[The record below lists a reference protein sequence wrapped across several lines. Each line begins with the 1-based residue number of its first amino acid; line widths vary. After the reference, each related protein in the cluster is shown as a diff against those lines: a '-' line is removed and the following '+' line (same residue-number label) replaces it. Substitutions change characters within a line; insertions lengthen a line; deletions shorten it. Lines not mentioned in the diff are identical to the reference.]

1 MADSTRA
8 RSLRRM
14 LLPLVA
20 LVPCLLGVERPRGLG
35 DVEAVRSWSHPD
47 FTRVVVELD
56 RSVDVKVNR
65 LAADP
70 RHGRPDRLY
79 VDLEGIWV
87 GRDYQAGIPVQ
98 DGLLQR
104 LRLGQ
109 NTLSKSRLVID
120 LERYDRHR
128 LLVLRSPHR
137 IVIDVYGTRASPEM
151 LSWPKPEGV
160 PDRRGR
166 LPMEL
171 RSVRTVVIDPGH
183 GGRDPGATGVG
194 GVREKDVN
202 LRLSRLLEE
211 RLVRNGFKVVLTRD
225 SDSSLDLEER
235 TAIAEAAAADL
246 FVSIHANASRRKSAK
261 GIEIY
266 YLDENHERHALDV
279 SARENGVP
287 RNEMDSLQRTMAK
300 LRVEEL
306 SQHSARLAHMV
317 HSELVPGLSKRYKGV
332 EDLGV
337 KTGPF
342 YVLFLS
348 SIPSI
353 LVESG
358 FLTNE
363 HDAKLLRQRAYLER
377 AADHIAAGVVR
388 FREAGARFAS
398 RPSSGAV
405 GP

>member
-1 MADSTRA
+1 MADA
-8 RSLRRM
+8 RVRDGRVV
-14 LLPLVA
+14 LLGIVA
-20 LVPCLLGVERPRGLG
+20 LVPCLLGVDRPAGLG
-35 DVEAVRSWSHPD
+35 DVEEVRSWSHPD
-47 FTRVVVELD
+47 FTRVVIQLD
-56 RSVDVKVNR
+56 RSVDTEVKQ
-65 LAADP
+65 LPADP
-70 RHGRPDRLY
+70 RSGRPDRLY

-120 LERYDRHR
+120 LERYERHR
-128 LLVLRSPHR
+128 LLVLQSPHR
-137 IVIDVYGTRASPEM
+137 IVIDVYGTREHPETF
-151 LSWPKPEGV
+151 SWPKPEGIR
-160 PDRRGR
+160 DGRGR
-166 LPMEL
+166 LPADM

-183 GGRDPGATGVG
+183 GGRDPGATGIG

-211 RLVRNGFKVVLTRD
+211 RLVRRGFKVVLTRD
-225 SDSSLDLEER
+225 SDRSLDLEER
-235 TAIAEAAAADL
+235 TVIAEAAGADL
-246 FVSIHANASRRKSAK
+246 FVSIHANASRRKRTK

-266 YLDENHERHALDV
+266 YLDENHERHALEV

-287 RNEMDSLQRTMAK
+287 RSEMDSLQKTLAK
-300 LRVEEL
+300 FRVEEL
-306 SQHSARLAHMV
+306 SAHSARLARMV
-317 HSELVPGLSKRYKGV
+317 HSELVPGLSRRYKGI

-388 FREAGARFAS
+388 YRDAGARLAAHPA
-398 RPSSGAV
+398 RRGT

>member
-1 MADSTRA
+1 MPPRG
-8 RSLRRM
+8 RRERRLGRIPTGV
-14 LLPLVA
+14 LLA
-20 LVPCLLGVERPRGLG
+20 LLPCLLGVERPSGLG
-35 DVEAVRSWSHPD
+35 DVTAVRSWSHPD
-47 FTRVVVELD
+47 YTRVVVELS
-56 RSVDVKVNR
+56 RPVDPEVVR
-65 LAADP
+65 LEADP

-87 GRDYQAGIPVQ
+87 GRDYQQGIPVE

-120 LERYDRHR
+120 LEQYRTHR
-128 LLVLRSPHR
+128 LLVLQSPHR
-137 IVIDVYGTRASPEM
+137 VVIDVYGDREHPEM
-151 LSWPKPEGV
+151 LSWPRPEGV
-160 PDRRGR
+160 PQKATR
-166 LPMEL
+166 LPSGL
-171 RSVRTVVIDPGH
+171 RSIRTVVIDPGH
-183 GGRDPGATGVG
+183 GGRDPGATGLG
-194 GVREKDVN
+194 GIREKNVN
-202 LRLSRLLEE
+202 LRLSKLLEQ
-211 RLVRNGFKVVLTRD
+211 RLVERGFDVVLTRD
-225 SDSSLDLEER
+225 TDRTLDLEQR
-235 TAIAEAAAADL
+235 TAIAEAVGADL
-246 FVSIHANASRRKSAK
+246 FLSIHANASRRKRTR

-279 SARENGVP
+279 AARENGVP
-287 RNEMDSLQRTMAK
+287 RNEMDSLQKTLAK

-306 SQHSARLAHMV
+306 SEHSARLASMV
-317 HSELVPGLSKRYKGV
+317 HAELIPGLSKRYGGV

-363 HDAKLLRQRAYLER
+363 HDVKLLRQRSYLER
-377 AADHIAAGVVR
+377 AAKHIAAGVER
-388 FREAGARFAS
+388 FRDGGARLAGAAAGR
-398 RPSSGAV
+398 
-405 GP
+405 